1 MGNAIT
7 EYAVRAEDGAAEGPR
22 WLCSETEDAGDSP
35 WESLV

>member
-7 EYAVRAEDGAAEGPR
+7 EVAVRAEDGAVERPR
-22 WLCSETEDAGDSP
+22 WLYPEPENAGDSP